1 MCKIAHRSTQARSSV
16 VTALA
21 GVEAWERF
29 SFYGMQAILV
39 YYLYQDLG
47 MPKPQATALVGAYG
61 ACLYLFTY
69 AGGWVGDRI
78 LGAER
83 TLLTGCGMLVAGHL
97 MLALVPGYAGLGA
110 GLFAVALGSGLL
122 KTAAITLLGSAFPTS
137 PGSDSGKRDAAFQ
150 IFYLGINVG
159 ALCGPLIT
167 GWLAQRYGYHAG
179 FAAAAVL
186 MLIGAVFYLTLRR
199 RVRSALHHKHI
210 NQPTQPIAVS
220 HALAVIG
227 TVLACAA
234 ATLGLLANQ
243 TLTPD
248 TVVTSLFVLTV
259 AAAGGLF
266 SQALTSNKVNAQERQ
281 RVREFIPLFVCSTAY
296 WALFAQTAGVFAV
309 YSDQRLDRTIGE
321 FTIPAAWT
329 QSLNPLYILVFCLPM
344 ALLMVRFAPPRRVA
358 MGLGLALA
366 GAGMFILLPWVGGG
380 ANSTPLFVLAGCVL
394 CMSLGEL
401 CIGPVGMASTGTYAP
416 TAFRTRFAALYFL
429 TMAIGTSLAGTA
441 SALYD
446 PTNPTTER
454 QYVVLVGAVPLALG
468 LAVAHSARRHP
479 SRNNNEA
486 DDGVSAPPVPP
497 QVSPEI

>member
-1 MCKIAHRSTQARSSV
+1 M
-16 VTALA
+16 
-21 GVEAWERF
+21 
-29 SFYGMQAILV
+29 
-39 YYLYQDLG
+39 
-47 MPKPQATALVGAYG
+47 
-61 ACLYLFTY
+61 
-69 AGGWVGDRI
+69 
-78 LGAER
+78 
-83 TLLTGCGMLVAGHL
+83 
-97 MLALVPGYAGLGA
+97 
-110 GLFAVALGSGLL
+110 
-122 KTAAITLLGSAFPTS
+122 
-137 PGSDSGKRDAAFQ
+137 
-150 IFYLGINVG
+150 
-159 ALCGPLIT
+159 
-167 GWLAQRYGYHAG
+167 
-179 FAAAAVL
+179 
-186 MLIGAVFYLTLRR
+186 
-199 RVRSALHHKHI
+199 RSALHHKHI
-210 NQPTQPIAVS
+210 NQPTHPIAVS

-227 TVLACAA
+227 TVGACAA

-266 SQALTSNKVNAQERQ
+266 AQVLTSNKVNEQERQ

-329 QSLNPLYILVFCLPM
+329 QSLNPLYILVFSLPM

-380 ANSTPLFVLAGCVL
+380 ANSTPFFVLAGCVL